1 MPSNHLIL
9 YRPLLFLPSI
19 FPTIRILSSESV
31 LCVRWPKYWSFSL
44 SINPS
49 NEYSGLISFRIDWF
63 DLLGIQI
70 MLNGLNGLW
79 RGSYISCSRKSCLVS
94 IPSLSL
100 KLPTTGKGL
109 QFCLFVR
116 KQVSIP
122 QYHRSW
128 QNLWDSCARVKG
140 KFINHCNSSSQNSN
154 TCACSQSPDSYKA
167 MVASWC
173 L

>member
-1 MPSNHLIL
+1 MIVESMMPSNHLIL
-9 YRPLLFLPSI
+9 CHPLLFLPSI
-19 FPTIRILSSESV
+19 FPTIRILSSQSV
-31 LCVRWPKYWSFSL
+31 LCIRWPKYWSFSL

-49 NEYSGLISFRIDWF
+49 NGYSGLISFRIDWF
-63 DLLGIQI
+63 DLLGVQI
-70 MLNGLNGLW
+70 MLNVLNGLW

-122 QYHRSW
+122 QYHRS
-128 QNLWDSCARVKG
+128 LK
-140 KFINHCNSSSQNSN
+140 K
-154 TCACSQSPDSYKA
+154 
-167 MVASWC
+167 